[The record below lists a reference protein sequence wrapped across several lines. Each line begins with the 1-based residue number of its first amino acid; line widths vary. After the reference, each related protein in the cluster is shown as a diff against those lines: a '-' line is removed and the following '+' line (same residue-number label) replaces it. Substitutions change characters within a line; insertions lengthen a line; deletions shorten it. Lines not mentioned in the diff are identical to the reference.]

1 MERLKHRADFL
12 KAARAAKWAAPG
24 LVLQARARG
33 DDGGPR
39 VGFTVSRRV
48 GNACQRNRAKRR
60 LREAVRLNLAERA
73 RPGYDYVVIG
83 RKETLIRAFDALE
96 DDLTTALSRV
106 HRKAQQNR

>member
-1 MERLKHRADFL
+1 MERLKRRADFL

-39 VGFTVSRRV
+39 VGFTVSKRV

-60 LREAVRLNLAERA
+60 LREAVRLNMGSRA
-73 RPGYDYVVIG
+73 RSGYDYVVIG
-83 RKETLIRAFDALE
+83 RKETLNRAFDALE
-96 DDLTTALSRV
+96 GDLTTALEKV
-106 HRKAQQNR
+106 HARAQHR